1 MIVAVTGNLGSGK
14 STASKI
20 LAGVL
25 AAEHVD
31 TDQLC
36 RMEMLPG
43 RQGYEEFRKCYGT
56 RYLNAD
62 GSINRLLLR
71 QSVFSDVR
79 IKTQLES
86 ILHPLVRGHV
96 TELYRKCQLQS
107 QHLVVEVP
115 LLFEVGWQQ
124 DFDVSVVV
132 YVPEELCLARVLLRD
147 KLAAEDIRRVF
158 AQQLPIARKLQ
169 AAHFVIDN
177 SGTYASTVSQ
187 LAWLGNKLK
196 CERKKWESSRFP
208 AKMLDSEDLNTYKGN
223 NDLKS
228 IPVLA
233 ESPSL
238 NPVVK
243 TTLEQAVSE

>member
-1 MIVAVTGNLGSGK
+1 MIIAVTGSLGSGK

-20 LAGVL
+20 LAGIL

-43 RQGYEEFRKCYGT
+43 RQGYEEFRKIFGT

-62 GSINRLLLR
+62 GSLNRMLLR
-71 QSVFSDVR
+71 HSVFNDSR
-79 IKTQLES
+79 TKTQLEN

-96 TELYRKCQLQS
+96 ADLYRKCQLQS

-132 YVPEELCLARVLLRD
+132 YVPDDLCLARVRLRD
-147 KLAAEDIRRVF
+147 ALVAEDIRRVF
-158 AQQLPIARKLQ
+158 AQQLPIARKRDS
-169 AAHFVIDN
+169 AHFVIDN
-177 SGTYASTVSQ
+177 TGTFVSTVSQ
-187 LAWLGNKLK
+187 LAWLGKKLK
-196 CERKKWESSRFP
+196 CERKSGNLTVSR
-208 AKMLDSEDLNTYKGN
+208 LTRCQN
-223 NDLKS
+223 N
-228 IPVLA
+228 IA
-233 ESPSL
+233 R
-238 NPVVK
+238 
-243 TTLEQAVSE
+243 